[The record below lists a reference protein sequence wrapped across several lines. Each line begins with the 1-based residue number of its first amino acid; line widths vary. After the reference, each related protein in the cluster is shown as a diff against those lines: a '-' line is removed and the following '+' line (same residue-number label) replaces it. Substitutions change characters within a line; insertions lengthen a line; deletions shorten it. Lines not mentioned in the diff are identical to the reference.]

1 MILKNN
7 YIYFKDALSKKFC
20 NDVIKHGSNQ
30 NFSLG
35 EIAESNS
42 IDKEKIKK
50 IRDSFVSWLTDWW
63 IYRPIYFYFNE
74 ANSQAKWNFQWE
86 SCEQIQFTKYKKNQ
100 HYTWHRDGWEN
111 TYDESNS
118 KDKNLFGKIRKL
130 SMVCQLSDPSDYK
143 GGELEFSFPTP
154 ENRNISS
161 IKEIITQGSIV
172 VFPSFIWH
180 RVKPVTEGTR
190 YSLVIWSIGNNFI

>member
-1 MILKNN
+1 
-7 YIYFKDALSKKFC
+7 
-20 NDVIKHGSNQ
+20 
-30 NFSLG
+30 
-35 EIAESNS
+35 
-42 IDKEKIKK
+42 
-50 IRDSFVSWLTDWW
+50 
-63 IYRPIYFYFNE
+63 
-74 ANSQAKWNFQWE
+74 
-86 SCEQIQFTKYKKNQ
+86 
-100 HYTWHRDGWEN
+100 
-111 TYDESNS
+111 
-118 KDKNLFGKIRKL
+118 
-130 SMVCQLSDPSDYK
+130 MVCQLSDPSDYK